1 MRVAMLVQKVDE
13 RDWLMAFA
21 LKWIR
26 ALAARVDR
34 LDVITLEQREADLPK
49 NVFVQTMGKERG
61 YSRPRELWML
71 YRALGRVIRDVDVVF
86 SHMTPRYTW
95 LSAPLAAVYGKPQL
109 MWYTHRQIGWELR
122 LALAASVYAVTAA
135 PESFPLQSPKV
146 RAVGHGIDTDFFR
159 PDDRCPLDDPPL
171 IVQVAR
177 LMPIKHQATL
187 LQAVAAVPDIRV
199 AFLGGVP
206 SGQDPAYLNDLR
218 ALARDLGIADRVTF
232 TGGLQPEEV
241 RDFYRRATVSV
252 NLSPPGLFDKA
263 ALESMLVG
271 TPTIVSSSAFDTLLG
286 DHGERLRLSAPDD
299 AAALAARL
307 RSLLA
312 LSGEERSVMGL
323 DIRARVQTAH
333 SLDGLMDRLV
343 ALMAEACQQGL

>member
-1 MRVAMLVQKVDE
+1 
-13 RDWLMAFA
+13 MALIPTFSGQMTG
-21 LKWIR
+21 
-26 ALAARVDR
+26 ARWT
-34 LDVITLEQREADLPK
+34 IP
-49 NVFVQTMGKERG
+49 
-61 YSRPRELWML
+61 
-71 YRALGRVIRDVDVVF
+71 
-86 SHMTPRYTW
+86 
-95 LSAPLAAVYGKPQL
+95 
-109 MWYTHRQIGWELR
+109 
-122 LALAASVYAVTAA
+122 
-135 PESFPLQSPKV
+135 
-146 RAVGHGIDTDFFR
+146 
-159 PDDRCPLDDPPL
+159 
-171 IVQVAR
+171 
-177 LMPIKHQATL
+177 
-187 LQAVAAVPDIRV
+187 QAVAAVPDIRV